1 MGVGETGVARR
12 TRDYP
17 TEITAFAQNL
27 PIHRG
32 DNHQYYDGDIV
43 TW

>member
-1 MGVGETGVARR
+1 MGVGETGVA
-12 TRDYP
+12 